1 MISIGKGQAI
11 IGGKS
16 GNDGYQKKVYFME
29 CSNNICN
36 ILMLK
41 QELSIPRA
49 HFVAVA
55 IPDTIAD
62 CITAGKIVQKIIY
75 I

>member
-1 MISIGKGQAI
+1 MVSIGKGQAI
-11 IGGKS
+11 LGGKS

-29 CSNNICN
+29 CSNKICN

-41 QELSIPRA
+41 QELSAPRGY
-49 HFVAVA
+49 FVAIA

-62 CITAGKIVQKIIY
+62 CISAGKTFQRIIY
-75 I
+75 V